1 MEQRR
6 SQLRISEILSRAF
19 NLCTNNFLE
28 LLKVI
33 GIFMIPAMIIP
44 IIIGATL
51 AMSAFFSMSIFS
63 SNLDRNFGAIGI
75 GTILL
80 IIVMAIISGF
90 ISLFAT
96 LVNTKILDDANKGNE
111 VSWKSATRYVWNRVW
126 SAIGLNIL
134 AWFMFLGVILVL
146 VFLVIILSLIT
157 LGIGAFI
164 VIPCAIAII
173 VIISPF
179 IKLFN
184 SIFIVKDL
192 GVIDSIREAFLLFK
206 KGYFWS
212 TIGKL
217 AAISGIYI
225 GVIIVLWI
233 FELLPFIGFIIAILG
248 QVIMNIYVISYL
260 NILVLDRIG
269 SKDNLFRNNDDSGN
283 SFIDPII

>member
-51 AMSAFFSMSIFS
+51 AMGAFLSMSIYS

-96 LVNTKILDDANKGNE
+96 LVNTKILDDANKGNV

-184 SIFIVKDL
+184 SIFIVNDL

>member
-1 MEQRR
+1 M
-6 SQLRISEILSRAF
+6 
-19 NLCTNNFLE
+19 CTNNFLE

-51 AMSAFFSMSIFS
+51 AMSAFLSMSIYS

-96 LVNTKILDDANKGNE
+96 LVNTKILDDANKGNV

-184 SIFIVKDL
+184 SIFIVNDL